1 MRGSDPSVADPPHD
15 PATLRRFP
23 RRSLPRASPFVR
35 AGRAGV
41 EPWWFSSG
49 GQGRFDLASPNGTCY
64 LAADDLAALIE
75 VLGPKMAGGVVA
87 AESLDA
93 RRLRSLRL
101 PKPAIAADATSRRAL
116 AFGVTPELGTI
127 VPYDLPQRWAAVLH
141 AAGFGGIRWWPR
153 HDPARSGAA
162 FALFGRSGERTS
174 WPKGRERAIDAEL
187 RDRLSSECGIR
198 VARRPRADR
207 LSFAP
212 DPAPGPPRRATRG
225 RRRGPTRPA

>member
-1 MRGSDPSVADPPHD
+1 MRGSDPSLADPPHD

-23 RRSLPRASPFVR
+23 RRSVPRANPFVR
-35 AGRAGV
+35 AVRAGA

-49 GQGRFDLASPNGTCY
+49 GHGRFDLASPKGTCY
-64 LAADDLAALIE
+64 LATDDLAALIE
-75 VLGPKMAGGVVA
+75 VLGPEMAGGVVA

-101 PKPAIAADATSRRAL
+101 PKPALAADATSRRAL

-127 VPYDLPQRWAAVLH
+127 VPYDVPQRWAAALH

-162 FALFGRSGERTS
+162 FALFGGSGVRTS
-174 WPKGRERAIDAEL
+174 WPKGRERVIDAEL
-187 RDRLSSECGIR
+187 RDRLTSQCGIS
-198 VARRPRADR
+198 VARRPRTDC
-207 LSFAP
+207 LTFAP
-212 DPAPGPPRRATRG
+212 HPAPPPPRRAKRG
-225 RRRGPTRPA
+225 RRRGPARPT